1 MIRRIKTDK
10 RIHRGQ
16 KNVEMCRNFTGN
28 KFRLISTHLHIFL
41 LIFVSSLLFSV
52 SGCGYSAHSVYR
64 GPYKTIF
71 IEPFANKV
79 DIISEDATTVSQR
92 FRTYHPLMET
102 DLRTA
107 VINRFMFD
115 GGLRIAKKEDADLV
129 LKGELIDYQRDALRY
144 ENNQEDVAEYR
155 ISLIM
160 RLVLLKKGE
169 EKPLWDEPN
178 FVGDTT
184 YFTGGSQA
192 KSEQAALNDAISD
205 LARRVVERTVE
216 NW

>member
-1 MIRRIKTDK
+1 MKNRRL
-10 RIHRGQ
+10 HRLKKEITQIIILGIS
-16 KNVEMCRNFTGN
+16 FPIFITS
-28 KFRLISTHLHIFL
+28 LI
-41 LIFVSSLLFSV
+41 
-52 SGCGYSAHSVYR
+52 GCGYTTHSVYR
-64 GPYKTIF
+64 GPEKTICVL
-71 IEPFANKV
+71 PFTNKI
-79 DIISEDATTVSQR
+79 DILSENATSLSQK

-115 GGLRIAKKEDADLV
+115 GGLRLAGKDEADLI

-160 RLVLLKKGE
+160 HLSLFKKGE

-184 YFTGGSQA
+184 YFTSGAQA
-192 KSEQAALNDAISD
+192 KSEESALADAITD
-205 LARRVVERTVE
+205 LSKRVIERTVE

>member
-1 MIRRIKTDK
+1 MK
-10 RIHRGQ
+10 RIGYR
-16 KNVEMCRNFTGN
+16 
-28 KFRLISTHLHIFL
+28 IFL
-41 LIFVSSLLFSV
+41 LSVLCFLFSA
-52 SGCGYSAHSVYR
+52 SGCGYSTRSAYH

-79 DIISEDATTVSQR
+79 DILSEDATSVSQR
-92 FRTYHPLMET
+92 FRTYHPLLET

-115 GGLRIAKKEDADLV
+115 GGLRIAAKEEADVV
-129 LKGELIDYQRDALRY
+129 LKGELIDYRRDALRY

-155 ISLIM
+155 VSLIM
-160 RLVLLKKGE
+160 RLSLFKKGE
-169 EKPLWDEPN
+169 EKPLWNEPG
-178 FVGDTT
+178 FIGDAT
-184 YFTGGSQA
+184 YFTSGAQA
-192 KSEQAALNDAISD
+192 KTEKAALDDAIAD